1 MGVINCLIKH
11 GIKKKTS
18 AEPYKLPFDVT
29 YGENL
34 VQQNSI
40 TPSAERQIERI

>member
-1 MGVINCLIKH
+1 MVYI
-11 GIKKKTS
+11 KKTS
-18 AEPYKLPFDVT
+18 TRPHKLPFDVT

-40 TPSAERQIERI
+40 TPSAEII

>member
-1 MGVINCLIKH
+1 MVYNKRH
-11 GIKKKTS
+11 
-18 AEPYKLPFDVT
+18 PFDVT

-40 TPSAERQIERI
+40 APSAERQIKQI